1 MDLFLILSL
10 SYLMGSIPFGLLI
23 TKLFLKKD
31 IRKIGSGNIG
41 ATNVL
46 RAGKNYLAYTTLVFD
61 ILKGTIPV
69 FICKINFSEYIYYSA
84 IFVLLGH
91 IFPIWIKFKG
101 GKGIATFIGILLA
114 INYMYALIYSTI
126 WILTN
131 FIIKYSSLS
140 SIISTIFITFFVLL
154 FKENQNVYFYIIVS
168 IIFLFTHRENI
179 KRLINKTEPK
189 TIFFKKK

>member
-1 MDLFLILSL
+1 
-10 SYLMGSIPFGLLI
+10 MGSIPFGLLI